1 MPYGVPWKQ
10 LASDTRHK
18 LNEDNVF
25 NGAAAL
31 GFYLTL
37 AIFPAMIFTMAVIP
51 YLPIPRVDEAIMDF
65 IRQSLPPAAASMFG
79 EVVNEVM
86 RERRGGLLS
95 FGILATLWATSTGMY
110 AVMMQLNIIYRVKE
124 GRPFIKAR
132 LTALGLSLMFIVL
145 VLGAFSLVVLG
156 GVIQDWIG
164 ERWGYNSALLTF
176 FVVFR
181 WVVIVLALFLAF
193 ALMYYLAPN
202 VQEEKF
208 HFLSP
213 GSFVGVGLL
222 MLATLG
228 FTFYATNFAD
238 YDATYGSIGA
248 VILLMLWLYIAGLV
262 ILLGAVVN
270 VLLRDYRGERAEASS
285 DGDES
290 DEEAERHVPAH

>member
-164 ERWGYNSALLTF
+164 ERWGYHSALLTF

-181 WVVIVLALFLAF
+181 WVVIVLALVSCVRADVLPRAQRQGREVPLSFPRQLCRRRPLDAGHTWIYVLRDQFRRLRRHLRQHRCGDPADAMAVHRRPRDPAGRRGQRLA
-193 ALMYYLAPN
+193 ARL
-202 VQEEKF
+202 
-208 HFLSP
+208 P
-213 GSFVGVGLL
+213 GRAGRSFVG
-222 MLATLG
+222 
-228 FTFYATNFAD
+228 
-238 YDATYGSIGA
+238 
-248 VILLMLWLYIAGLV
+248 W
-262 ILLGAVVN
+262 
-270 VLLRDYRGERAEASS
+270 
-285 DGDES
+285 
-290 DEEAERHVPAH
+290 